1 MSDDGRK
8 PPPDPMSDRL
18 PPQDLQAEQAT
29 LGAMLVDAGSVSR
42 ALAIVS
48 PEDFYREAHS
58 TIMTAIRDVD
68 ERNDPVDMVTVGAE
82 LRRNNQLEALGGAE
96 YLSALIGQVPT
107 TAHVVRYAT
116 IVAEKALLRRLI
128 RAGGEIQ
135 GMAYEDPEEVA
146 AALDQAEQRIF
157 EIAQGRSTGDFEH
170 IGPLAQQTMKYLE
183 DVSRNKGF
191 ISGIP
196 TGLTDFDNLTSGLH
210 KGELVIIAG
219 RPAMGKTSL
228 LVNNIAMHA
237 ALHGR
242 RTNSAGEEETSTP
255 VGIFSLEMSSSQL
268 AEMLLCGRARVNSWR
283 LKAGKAHED
292 DWLRIAQAVGE
303 LAGSPIFIDDTP
315 GISILEIRSKA
326 RRLKSQH
333 DVGMIVVDYLQ
344 LTSGG
349 GRYED
354 SRHQEISVVARSLK
368 SMARE
373 LDIPVVVGSQLSRNV
388 ERREEKRPILS
399 DLAESGSIEAEAD
412 LVCFLYREAYYQRK
426 KAAEEV
432 QAEADK
438 AAQTPRAQQY
448 DVPDVAELIV
458 SKHRNGPVGTVK
470 LAFHENSRIF
480 DSVSSFRQSEDY

>member
-1 MSDDGRK
+1 MSDDKRR
-8 PPPDPMSDRL
+8 PPAEPMSDRL
-18 PPQDLQAEQAT
+18 PPQDLEAEQAT
-29 LGAMLVDAGSVSR
+29 LGAMLVDAGAVSR

-58 TIMTAIRDVD
+58 TIVTAIRDVD
-68 ERNDPVDMVTVGAE
+68 ERNDPVDMVTIGAE

-116 IVAEKALLRRLI
+116 IVAEKAVLRRLI
-128 RAGGEIQ
+128 RAGSEIQ
-135 GMAYEDPEEVA
+135 ALGYEDPEEVA
-146 AALDQAEQRIF
+146 EALDQAEARIF
-157 EIAQGRSTGDFEH
+157 EIAQGRSSGDFEH
-170 IGPLAQQTMKYLE
+170 IGPLAYETMDYLE
-183 DVSRNKGF
+183 EVSKNKGF
-191 ISGIP
+191 VSGVP
-196 TGLTDFDNLTSGLH
+196 SGLTDLDNLTSGMH
-210 KGELVIIAG
+210 AGELVIIAG
-219 RPAMGKTSL
+219 RPSMGKTSL
-228 LVNNIAMHA
+228 LVNNIAMNA
-237 ALHGR
+237 ALNGPAP
-242 RTNSAGEEETSTP
+242 AGSPEGTKGTP

-283 LKAGKAHED
+283 LKAGKSHED
-292 DWLRIAQAVGE
+292 DWLRIAHAVGE
-303 LAGSPIFIDDTP
+303 LAESPIFIDDTP
-315 GISILEIRSKA
+315 GISILEMRSKA

-333 DVGMIVVDYLQ
+333 DIGMIIVDYLQ

-432 QAEADK
+432 QAAADK
-438 AAQTPRAQQY
+438 AAQSPRSHQT
-448 DVPDVAELIV
+448 DVPDVAELII

-480 DSVSSFRQSEDY
+480 DSVSTFRQSEDY